1 MMEVICFGQN
11 PIPNCT
17 HGRIERIES
26 LESKYITARNIDI
39 WLPPNYNIKKKYAVL
54 YMQDGQMLYDKSI
67 TWNKQSWEIDSI
79 AASLINSKMDGVI
92 ATNTTLSRDAVAG
105 LQHAEEMGGL
115 SGSVMTDMSLEV
127 TRKLN
132 KALDRAIPIIG
143 VGGIDSPEAAQARL
157 DAGASL
163 VQVYSA
169 FIYQGPSL
177 VKRIVNAL

>member
-1 MMEVICFGQN
+1 VPLFIIIA
-11 PIPNCT
+11 PDL
-17 HGRIERIES
+17 S
-26 LESKYITARNIDI
+26 D
-39 WLPPNYNIKKKYAVL
+39 V
-54 YMQDGQMLYDKSI
+54 
-67 TWNKQSWEIDSI
+67 EIDSI